1 VKNKKK
7 TRAGSD
13 RSIPFHLYSHIILTN
28 LEMQSNSTRG
38 VEAFLKKTAIAYGPD
53 PSKKA
58 KFWWYAIAV
67 FFKNA
72 STPRVRGGTLD
83 PLVLQS
89 PWCNAM
95 RNEGKSNHMDEGW
108 KLGKEEKVNGE
119 LTLEQNVPGVGS
131 PRPPFMAHCTT
142 KCFPPVSCSRALF
155 TGIRPI
161 IRYRGYDESQW
172 PNCSVIHLA
181 VLSSSRSPT

>member
-1 VKNKKK
+1 
-7 TRAGSD
+7 
-13 RSIPFHLYSHIILTN
+13 
-28 LEMQSNSTRG
+28 
-38 VEAFLKKTAIAYGPD
+38 
-53 PSKKA
+53 
-58 KFWWYAIAV
+58 
-67 FFKNA
+67 
-72 STPRVRGGTLD
+72 
-83 PLVLQS
+83 
-89 PWCNAM
+89 M

-161 IRYRGYDESQW
+161 IRYRDYDESQW
-172 PNCSVIHLA
+172 PNFSVIHLA
-181 VLSSSRSPT
+181 VLSSSRSPTRSLYCIVPVKYCYTSSTVPESLLLSALSPYSAPATKSCSNSHNQSIRGPRPPLALPIPAEVGKE

>member
-1 VKNKKK
+1 MKNKKK

-28 LEMQSNSTRG
+28 LEMQSNST
-38 VEAFLKKTAIAYGPD
+38 
-53 PSKKA
+53 
-58 KFWWYAIAV
+58 
-67 FFKNA
+67 
-72 STPRVRGGTLD
+72 RVRGGTLD